1 MGKMMTISYI
11 AYYRVSTKRQGA
23 SGLGLEAQQAAVAT
37 HVNCHGK
44 LIASYF
50 EIESG
55 KKADR
60 PELMKALAHAKRN
73 KAILIVA
80 KLDRLSRNVAFLSAL
95 MESKVDFIC
104 ADMPTANKL
113 TIHVL
118 AAVAEHEAKVISERT
133 KAALAQAKLRGVKL
147 GSHREGHWEGHEQA
161 RIDGLAKGRIRA
173 SKSNK
178 AKRIEA
184 YADLIPQVTKC
195 REEGRTLQEIADVLN
210 DAAHLTRRGK
220 AWGHVQVMRLLRA

>member
-1 MGKMMTISYI
+1 MAISYI
-11 AYYRVSTKRQGA
+11 GYFRVSTKQQGV
-23 SGLGLEAQQAAVAT
+23 SGLGLEAQQAAVTT

-44 LIASYF
+44 LVASYV

-55 KKADR
+55 NKADR
-60 PELMKALAHAKRN
+60 PQLLKAIAHAKRN

-95 MESKVDFIC
+95 MEAKIDFVC
-104 ADMPTANKL
+104 ADMPTANRL

-147 GSHREGHWEGHEQA
+147 GSHREGHWDGREQT
-161 RIDGLAKGRIRA
+161 RIDGLAKGRKQAAI
-173 SKSNK
+173 SNT

-184 YADLIPQVTKC
+184 YVDLLNQVIEY
-195 REEGRTLQEIADVLN
+195 REAGKTLQQIADILN
-210 DAAHLTRRGK
+210 STGHLTRRGK
-220 AWGHVQVMRLLRA
+220 QWSHVQILRLLKS